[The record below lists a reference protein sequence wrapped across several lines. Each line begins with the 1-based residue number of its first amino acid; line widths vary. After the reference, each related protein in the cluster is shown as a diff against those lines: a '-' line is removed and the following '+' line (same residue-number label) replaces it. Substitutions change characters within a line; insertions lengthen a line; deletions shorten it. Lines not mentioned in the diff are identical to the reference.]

1 MFYLSILEDDS
12 IYSEIIKSAVL
23 ELFPNKFEIS
33 IYSTTKDLQDSKT
46 MPDILIS
53 DIELENENAI
63 NFVSTLNKNGSNTQ
77 IIFISAYHNYAQD
90 IFAANPVYYIQKP
103 LNKDILKVAIDKAVN
118 NLSKGKNST
127 FTIKINSEIISIKL
141 ESILYFESNNRKIT
155 CHTNKGNYEFYD
167 KLSKIENKL
176 GNSFL
181 RCHQSY
187 IINMNRIESFTS
199 AFITL
204 KTGEKIP
211 VSQTRQKDV
220 RSRYTLFLAKS
231 I

>member
-1 MFYLSILEDDS
+1 MLYISILEDDS
-12 IYSEIIKSAVL
+12 TYSEIIKSAIL
-23 ELFPNKFEIS
+23 ELFPNEFEIR
-33 IYSTTKDLQDSKT
+33 IYSTTKELQDSKT

-53 DIELENENAI
+53 DIKLENENAI
-63 NFVSTLNKNGSNTQ
+63 NFASTLNKKNSNIQ

-90 IFAANPVYYIQKP
+90 IFTANPVYYIQKP
-103 LNKDILKVAIDKAVN
+103 LDKDVLKLAIEKAIN
-118 NLSKGKNST
+118 NLSNERNNT
-127 FTIKINSEIISIKL
+127 FTIKINSEIISVKL
-141 ESILYFESNNRKIT
+141 ENISYFESNNRKIT

-167 KLSKIENKL
+167 KLSKIESKL
-176 GNSFL
+176 GNNFL

-187 IINMNRIESFTS
+187 IINMNKIESFTS
-199 AFITL
+199 TFITL

-211 VSQTRQKDV
+211 ISQTRQKDV